1 MPQYTDSTGLTW
13 NYTEIGG
20 IATIG
25 TGGNWQNRGN
35 ATTDGTG
42 LSGAIT
48 IPKKVDGY
56 TVTGIGQYAF
66 YQCSNL
72 T

>member
-20 IATIG
+20 NATIG
-25 TGGNWQNRGN
+25 TGSVSS
-35 ATTDGTG
+35 ATTDGTS

-48 IPKKVDGY
+48 IPSTITDGDVR
-56 TVTGIGQYAF
+56 TK
-66 YQCSNL
+66 
-72 T
+72 